1 MGTTISNQ
9 TIASETWQMIEE
21 ANTALSQSK
30 NTQKKGQA
38 QIAVSN
44 RAVGSE
50 VAVLDSILS
59 AIEGGKQAT
68 AANNL
73 GSAGKPQLPYPGYNS
88 SIFDGAGEQE
98 TGLISIIGAVL
109 ALQAKSNSNFW
120 QTLWKQAGDSMQI
133 QVDFAPIVGDAIK
146 GQYLQQSKATMAQA
160 DQAFNDAF
168 ISLGMFALTAVTAG
182 AMEYSDAL
190 EDVGPTDDGTEF
202 EMEEISQP
210 KQEPTELDNDAAE
223 VTNNSETNQS
233 RLEKELGNFK
243 GKAMPALK
251 AAVSFMQRGLLV
263 SQLTGMISQFGTGMN
278 GSQYMKI
285 QAAAQKLE
293 GEKAAASQEGQMYSQ
308 FYSQDFSRMEE
319 LRQGSSQNIDNAMN
333 ILQQAANTITQ
344 TTTSMFRG

>member
-1 MGTTISNQ
+1 MSTNISNQ

-21 ANTALSQSK
+21 ANTALSQSQ

-38 QIAVSN
+38 QIAAGN
-44 RAVGSE
+44 RVGSND

-59 AIEGGKQAT
+59 AIESGKSTT
-68 AANNL
+68 AKDAN
-73 GSAGKPQLPYPGYNS
+73 SSSGKPQLPNPGYNS

-133 QVDFAPIVGDAIK
+133 QVAFAPIIGNAIK
-146 GQYLQQSKATMAQA
+146 DQYLAQSTATSAQA
-160 DQAFNDAF
+160 SQSEVDAF

-182 AMEYSDAL
+182 AMESCDAL
-190 EDVGPTDDGTEF
+190 EDTGPTDD
-202 EMEEISQP
+202 
-210 KQEPTELDNDAAE
+210 AAE
-223 VTNNSETNQS
+223 FSNETDNAPTQTTQLQEDAESVTNETNEARTTS
-233 RLEKELGNFK
+233 EWDNFK
-243 GKAMPALK
+243 AGATPVLK
-251 AAVSFMQRGLLV
+251 KLMSFMGRGLQV
-263 SQLTGMISQFGTGMN
+263 AQLTSMLSQFGTGLN
-278 GSQYMKI
+278 GSKYLQI
-285 QAAAQKLE
+285 QADNQKLE
-293 GEKAAASQEGQMYSQ
+293 GEHAAASQEGQMDSQ

-344 TTTSMFRG
+344 TSTSMFRG